1 MFGRVYA
8 PSFQDGHDDAFTRR
22 PTRSRRRA
30 TAPLA
35 DVLAFHA
42 ANPIMEEFGPHMEE
56 YGENDFLRDLL
67 RKCVQYGSL
76 SEKQLAAARKAMDRT
91 MLFRAERA
99 AEAATAA
106 DVPTGRIEVTG
117 EVMSIKDKGWGPK
130 MIVKHADGW
139 KVWGSVP
146 TSLTS
151 YVPGQMNISNPN
163 GMEAGT
169 QVTTVQVGDTVKFT
183 ATITA
188 SDEDPKFGFFKRP
201 TAAGVTARQEA
212 QD

>member
-8 PSFQDGHDDAFTRR
+8 PRDTTGDDVAAFRDR

-42 ANPIMEEFGPHMEE
+42 ANPIMEELGPHMEE

-91 MLFRAERA
+91 MLFRAERL

-117 EVMSIKDKGWGPK
+117 EIMSIKDKGWGPK

-146 TSLTS
+146 SSLT
-151 YVPGQMNISNPN
+151 
-163 GMEAGT
+163 EAVAYRSQWVGEMPSIAHEA
-169 QVTTVQVGDTVKFT
+169 TVAVGDTVKFT

-188 SDEDPKFGFFKRP
+188 SDDDPKFGFFKRP
-201 TAAGVTARQEA
+201 TAAEVSARQEA